1 MADTIQPVLVGA
13 GQTVDRPSEL
23 AHARSPLTMM
33 YDSACAS
40 AEDAGLKPDQFSQLD
55 VLAVVDTVGPS
66 LMNNP
71 PGNLAKLFGA
81 NDARQYLSTTGG
93 NTPQTLVNHFSTE
106 ITAERSSMVL
116 LTGAEVL
123 DSLSKSAKTGQ
134 VLNWD
139 AQWTG
144 EDEEPLEFSP
154 ERPGSNST
162 EVSHGMVAP
171 IVTYPFFENAL
182 RHHYG
187 RSLQEHQLAIGSLLA
202 PFTKVAKDN
211 PNAWFPTER
220 SAQEIAEPTRENRYI
235 GFPYTKYMNAVMQ
248 VNQSASVLMM
258 SDVKARSLGIDE
270 SRWVYLHGH
279 CDVSDIWNVTERL
292 NFHSSPALELGLST
306 VMEMAQTSAD
316 ELNHFDIYSCFPAV
330 VEITRDI
337 LGMKADDPRCLT
349 VTGGLPYFGGAG
361 NNYSMHAIA
370 SMMDDLRQTPGEFGL
385 VTANGWYLTKHALG
399 VYSTQRPV
407 GPFARPEVSQLDNT
421 IANLDHPTIEP
432 APEGRGKVETFT
444 VMFDREGQP
453 EQGLVIGSLASGKRF
468 VAGTRGDQ
476 TLLRG
481 MISEEVIG
489 APGVVSS
496 NGTTNLFEFD

>member
-1 MADTIQPVLVGA
+1 
-13 GQTVDRPSEL
+13 
-23 AHARSPLTMM
+23 
-33 YDSACAS
+33 
-40 AEDAGLKPDQFSQLD
+40 
-55 VLAVVDTVGPS
+55 
-66 LMNNP
+66 
-71 PGNLAKLFGA
+71 
-81 NDARQYLSTTGG
+81 
-93 NTPQTLVNHFSTE
+93 
-106 ITAERSSMVL
+106 
-116 LTGAEVL
+116 
-123 DSLSKSAKTGQ
+123 
-134 VLNWD
+134 
-139 AQWTG
+139 
-144 EDEEPLEFSP
+144 
-154 ERPGSNST
+154 
-162 EVSHGMVAP
+162 
-171 IVTYPFFENAL
+171 
-182 RHHYG
+182 
-187 RSLQEHQLAIGSLLA
+187 
-202 PFTKVAKDN
+202 
-211 PNAWFPTER
+211 
-220 SAQEIAEPTRENRYI
+220 
-235 GFPYTKYMNAVMQ
+235 
-248 VNQSASVLMM
+248 
-258 SDVKARSLGIDE
+258 
-270 SRWVYLHGH
+270 
-279 CDVSDIWNVTERL
+279 
-292 NFHSSPALELGLST
+292 GLST

-337 LGMKADDPRCLT
+337 LGMKAEDPRCLT